1 MSISRKLLGKTL
13 FSALMKSTFYGHF
26 VAGEDQKGIRS
37 NVENMMKYGVKSIL
51 DYSAEEDLASESS
64 VKNSSQ
70 DESLK
75 ALLNSRRKIVDP
87 SEYQCEKNTK
97 IFVDCIDAVSD
108 VTAATGIGAV
118 KLTSLVRPQLLL
130 KFSSFFSQLKTINGE
145 KNLIA
150 WKQLVSKT
158 PKELSEY
165 FNNMPAL
172 KVKLY
177 KKKNLNFIFAKSLN
191 FKNRTW
197 DQIKKLVLMIMK
209 FKNYATC
216 FLEWMKYAK

>member
-1 MSISRKLLGKTL
+1 
-13 FSALMKSTFYGHF
+13 MKSTFYGHF

-51 DYSAEEDLASESS
+51 DYSAEEDLSSESS
-64 VKNSSQ
+64 VKNSFQ
-70 DESLK
+70 NESSK
-75 ALLNSRRKIVDP
+75 IMSNRKIVDP
-87 SEYQCEKNTK
+87 SEYQSEKNTK
-97 IFVDCIDAVSD
+97 IFLDCIDAVSD

-130 KFSSFFSQLKTINGE
+130 KFSSLFSELKKIDDQ
-145 KNLIA
+145 KNLIT

-172 KVKLY
+172 KVK
-177 KKKNLNFIFAKSLN
+177 
-191 FKNRTW
+191 
-197 DQIKKLVLMIMK
+197 
-209 FKNYATC
+209 
-216 FLEWMKYAK
+216 

>member
-1 MSISRKLLGKTL
+1 
-13 FSALMKSTFYGHF
+13 MKSTFYGHF

-51 DYSAEEDLASESS
+51 DYSAEEDLSSENS
-64 VKNSSQ
+64 VKNSFQ
-70 DESLK
+70 NESSK
-75 ALLNSRRKIVDP
+75 IMSNRKIVDP
-87 SEYQCEKNTK
+87 SEYQSEKNTK
-97 IFVDCIDAVSD
+97 IFLDCIDAVSD

-130 KFSSFFSQLKTINGE
+130 KFSSLFSELKKIDDQ
-145 KNLIA
+145 KNLIT

-172 KVKLY
+172 KVK
-177 KKKNLNFIFAKSLN
+177 
-191 FKNRTW
+191 
-197 DQIKKLVLMIMK
+197 
-209 FKNYATC
+209 
-216 FLEWMKYAK
+216 